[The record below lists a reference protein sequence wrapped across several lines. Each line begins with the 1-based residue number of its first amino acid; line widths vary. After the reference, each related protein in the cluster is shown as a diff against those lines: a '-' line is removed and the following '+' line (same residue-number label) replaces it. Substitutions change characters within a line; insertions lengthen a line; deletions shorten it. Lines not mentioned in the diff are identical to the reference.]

1 MTANDVAVT
10 IARQLGP
17 QCLGLIGATN
27 LSTGVVLESGF
38 PYLKFQ
44 VARNEKKITHVVVYY
59 NPCDDTYNLDFYSR
73 PERLEDLREDSF
85 TPVSSCKGVAVYH
98 LYDILEEH
106 TGLYCS
112 LYKRS

>member
-1 MTANDVAVT
+1 MTANDVALS

-17 QCLGLIGATN
+17 ECLGLIGATN
-27 LSTGVVLESGF
+27 LSSGAVLKTGF
-38 PYLKFQ
+38 PYLKFGITE
-44 VARNEKKITHVVVYY
+44 NKKEITHVVIYY
-59 NPCDDTYNLDFYSR
+59 NPCDDTYNLEFFSR
-73 PERLEDLREDSF
+73 PKRLEDLREDSF
-85 TPVSSCKGVAVYH
+85 TPVSSCQGVAVDR